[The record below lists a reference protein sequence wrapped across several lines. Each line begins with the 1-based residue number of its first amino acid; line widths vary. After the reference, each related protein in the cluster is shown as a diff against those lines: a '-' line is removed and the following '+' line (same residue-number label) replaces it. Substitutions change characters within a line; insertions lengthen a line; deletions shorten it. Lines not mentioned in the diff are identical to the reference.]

1 MKILAGSA
9 PIPADDRKWR
19 QPLAAVA
26 LGAAFLAVGSTAAL
40 PASSSFHVEE
50 ATIPQIHAAIQ
61 SGEVTC
67 KQIVEQYLARA
78 KAYNNGLC
86 TALVTADGK
95 PIKAMTGRIVAG
107 QPIKYPTK
115 TVAISSVVP
124 DLDKYKGLPIEY
136 GRMDSTISDPSVVQ
150 QYGMRVAFTDAG
162 QLNALETI
170 NLRGERSVT
179 CKGKFDTAPSA
190 GPLPKNAPP
199 GCEKFRQQ
207 PDALEVA
214 AALDKEY
221 GSKPDLEKL
230 PMYCVVMSVKN
241 WYDAKDMRSTG
252 GNDVNF
258 AMDAATTDSPDV
270 ADLRGKGAVIYA
282 ISTAAATGLSGGR
295 GSSKAKT
302 YIPNGNFQDAAW
314 AGQACNPYDTS
325 RVPRGTSNGSGVSVS
340 ANLVTCGICEQ
351 TSASCKGPASRNG
364 VVNLLATKG
373 VMMDGGPGYS
383 MSGDR
388 AGVHCRTVADAVKV
402 LDAAKGFNPEDMFTA
417 LTPGIIPK
425 EPYSSFVVS
434 DASNKPLKGIRIAVV
449 REFMVKHVKNDAAIS
464 DQIDNEIKTVLRD
477 KLGAELVESV
487 DPLYGD
493 DPSIPNLKYTF
504 EDAFRE
510 ILPHNVPEYFWQKT
524 PDGKLEFAV
533 PGWDVTSIDYAL
545 AVSAGKAPL
554 SDKLNLRR
562 IARDLGNPNGLFRVN
577 KYLMQR
583 GDTRI
588 TDWAA
593 WVANSKFKSDE
604 QRAGAEAAIGVKD
617 IRAPRDQVSYLKMQA
632 VLRMIIQKVMDENG
646 IAGFVNPEQ
655 TTPPY
660 KLGGPGEPPVNNR
673 GSNSC
678 CEGFT
683 ALLGGPELDVPAGFT
698 QTVYE
703 PRYEL
708 SADGTSYEAV
718 TGSVESK
725 MQYPMP
731 ISLMVWGG
739 PGNEPALIRI
749 ASAYEAATH
758 HRKPP
763 PAFGPLRK

>member
-1 MKILAGSA
+1 MKMLAGRA
-9 PIPADDRKWR
+9 PIVTAI
-19 QPLAAVA
+19 AATLLTATSPVTW
-26 LGAAFLAVGSTAAL
+26 AAGGG
-40 PASSSFHVEE
+40 FHIEE
-50 ATIPQIHAAIQ
+50 ASIADIHGAIQ
-61 SGEVTC
+61 SGERTC
-67 KQIVEQYLARA
+67 KQIVEDYIARA
-78 KAYNNGLC
+78 KAYNSGLC

-95 PIKAMTGRIVAG
+95 PIKPMTGRIVAG
-107 QPIKYPTK
+107 QAINYPTK
-115 TVAISSVVP
+115 TIAVSSVLP
-124 DLDKYKGLPIEY
+124 NFDKYKGLPIEY
-136 GRMDSTISDPSVVQ
+136 GRMEATVSDPSVVQ
-150 QYGMRVAFTDAG
+150 QYGMRVAFPDAH

-190 GPLPKNAPP
+190 GPLPKNAPAV
-199 GCEKFRQQ
+199 CEKFRQQ

-214 AALDKEY
+214 AALDKQY
-221 GSKPDLEKL
+221 GTKPDLEKL

-258 AMDAATTDSPDV
+258 ALDAAHADSPDV
-270 ADLRGKGAVIYA
+270 ADLRGKGAIIYA
-282 ISTAAATGLSGGR
+282 ISTAAATGLSSNKGPAK
-295 GSSKAKT
+295 SKT
-302 YIPNGNFQDAAW
+302 YVPNGNFQDAAW
-314 AGQACNPYDTS
+314 GGQACNPYDTS

-383 MSGDR
+383 DSGDR
-388 AGVHCRTVADAVKV
+388 AGVHCRSVSDAVKV
-402 LDAAKGFNPEDMFTA
+402 LDAVKGFNSEDMFTA
-417 LTPGIIPK
+417 LTPGVIPK
-425 EPYSSFVVS
+425 EPYASFLVT
-434 DASNKPLKGIRIAVV
+434 DAANKPLKGKRIAVV

-464 DQIDNEIKTVLRD
+464 DQVDREIKNVLRD
-477 KLGAELVESV
+477 QLGAELVESV
-487 DPLYGD
+487 DPLYPD
-493 DPSIPNLKYTF
+493 DASIPNLKYTF

-510 ILPHNVPEYFWQKT
+510 VLPQNAPEYFWQKT
-524 PDGKLEFAV
+524 ADGKLEFAV
-533 PGWDVTSIDYAL
+533 PGWDVTSLDYAL
-545 AVSAGKAPL
+545 ALSAGKAPL
-554 SDKLNLRR
+554 SEKLNLRR
-562 IARDLGNPNGLFRVN
+562 IARNLGNPDGLFQQN

-593 WVANSKFKSDE
+593 WVANSKFKTDA
-604 QRAGAEAAIGVKD
+604 QRASAENALGVKD
-617 IRAPRDQVSYLKMQA
+617 IRTPPDMVSYLKMQA
-632 VLRMIIQKVMDENG
+632 VLRLIIQKVMYENS
-646 IAGFVNPEQ
+646 IVAFVNPEQ

-660 KLGGPGEPPVNNR
+660 KLGGAGEPVVNNR
-673 GSNSC
+673 GTNSC

-683 ALLGGPELDVPAGFT
+683 ALLGGPEFDVPAGFT
-698 QTVYE
+698 QTEYM
-703 PRYEL
+703 PQYQL
-708 SADGTSYEAV
+708 SADGTTYEAV
-718 TGSVESK
+718 TGTVESK

-739 PGNEPALIRI
+739 PGNEPALISV

-763 PAFGPLRK
+763 PDFGPLRK